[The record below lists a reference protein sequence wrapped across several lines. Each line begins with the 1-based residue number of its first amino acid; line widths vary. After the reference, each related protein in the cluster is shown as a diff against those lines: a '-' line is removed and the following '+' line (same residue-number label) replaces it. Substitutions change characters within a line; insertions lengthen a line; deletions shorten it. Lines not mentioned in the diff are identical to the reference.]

1 MALSKG
7 HTFTSGEVVTPTKLN
22 NLVDNATI
30 GDGTITTAMIADDA
44 VTADKIATGAVTSD
58 ALASG
63 VGGAS
68 AINDLTDVD
77 TSSVAPTDGQALV
90 WDNAN
95 SKWEPGTA
103 SGGSTV
109 TYLSSPYE
117 ILNVAD
123 TSSDSNNDTYV
134 TYNIPSSVPTSAG
147 GMILRFQARS
157 HDHDSVG
164 SKVEIFL
171 KTSSYTERRVCYSY
185 SHNNS
190 DDSAAD
196 VNTFTVPYSSTI
208 DVKFSGVGEADF
220 AQVYVDGYMTGGSGS
235 GVSKYDSGWVTTD
248 GSTTVANG
256 ATLTFTHGLSTS
268 ALNAQIWVS
277 GASDGSYPYLMDI
290 QETFSNTSMVGA
302 GITNITSTQITI
314 QFSDSG
320 YVYMNSSG
328 QNATSTVNG
337 HDAASSGYVPFT
349 SKYVRV
355 VAIG

>member
-44 VTADKIATGAVTSD
+44 VTADKIANGAVTSD

-95 SKWEPGTA
+95 SKWEPGTV
-103 SGGSTV
+103 SGGS
-109 TYLSSPYE
+109 
-117 ILNVAD
+117 
-123 TSSDSNNDTYV
+123 
-134 TYNIPSSVPTSAG
+134 
-147 GMILRFQARS
+147 
-157 HDHDSVG
+157 
-164 SKVEIFL
+164 
-171 KTSSYTERRVCYSY
+171 
-185 SHNNS
+185 
-190 DDSAAD
+190 
-196 VNTFTVPYSSTI
+196 
-208 DVKFSGVGEADF
+208 SGA
-220 AQVYVDGYMTGGSGS
+220 
-235 GVSKYDSGWVTTD
+235 SKYDSGWVSDD

-256 ATLTFTHGLSTS
+256 ATLTFTHSLSTS
-268 ALNAQIWVS
+268 AINAQIWVS
-277 GASDGSYPYLMDI
+277 GASDGSNPYLMDI